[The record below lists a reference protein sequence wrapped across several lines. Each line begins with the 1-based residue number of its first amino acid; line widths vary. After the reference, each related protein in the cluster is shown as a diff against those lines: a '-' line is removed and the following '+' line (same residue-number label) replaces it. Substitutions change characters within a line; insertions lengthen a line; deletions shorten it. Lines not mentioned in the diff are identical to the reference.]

1 MLRLGVYILPLIY
14 FRDTREM
21 IAEAFPICGPIL
33 RSNSLGVFTTTTGTD
48 HDDETTL
55 AVGRDATVLATLP
68 AGSDI
73 ATFATLI
80 IIIIII
86 FVY

>member
-1 MLRLGVYILPLIY
+1 
-14 FRDTREM
+14 
-21 IAEAFPICGPIL
+21 
-33 RSNSLGVFTTTTGTD
+33 VFTTTTGTD